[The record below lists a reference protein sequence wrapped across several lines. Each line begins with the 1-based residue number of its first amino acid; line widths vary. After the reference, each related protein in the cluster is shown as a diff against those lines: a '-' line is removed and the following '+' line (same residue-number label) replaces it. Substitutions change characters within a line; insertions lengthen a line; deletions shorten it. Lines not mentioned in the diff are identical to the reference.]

1 MEADLI
7 LGVLLV
13 AAGYLIGSLPMG
25 VIVARVTGG
34 RDPRSVGSGRTGG
47 TNALRAMGPGRGL
60 AVGLLDIAKG
70 ALPVLLAWAVGAD
83 ALIQA
88 LAGVAAVL
96 GSCRSIFLRLHGGR
110 GVAAAIGAMLV
121 IQPIA
126 VVLSAPVFFGV
137 IWLSRYVSL
146 GSLLGSAAAGL
157 LLFLLVALGLNP
169 PVALVFGIG
178 AVGLVWL
185 AHADNIGRLLSG
197 QERKLESLGRDP
209 A

>member
-1 MEADLI
+1 MEPSLVQWP
-7 LGVLLV
+7 VLV
-13 AAGYLIGSLPMG
+13 VTGYLIGSLPIG
-25 VIVARVTGG
+25 VIVARSTGG

-60 AVGLLDIAKG
+60 AVGLLDITKG
-70 ALPVLLAWAVGAD
+70 AVPVLLAVLVGAD
-83 ALIQA
+83 QLVQA
-88 LAGVAAVL
+88 VTGIAAVL

-110 GVAAAIGAMLV
+110 GVAAAIGAMLI

-157 LLFLLVALGLNP
+157 VMAVLVVLGFDP
-169 PVALVFGIG
+169 PVVLIYGIG
-178 AVGLVWL
+178 AVALVWL

-197 QERKLESLGRDP
+197 RERKLESLSRD
-209 A
+209 AA

>member
-1 MEADLI
+1 MEPALVQ
-7 LGVLLV
+7 GVLLV
-13 AAGYLIGSLPMG
+13 LAGYLIGSLPMG
-25 VIVARVTGG
+25 VIVARLTGG

-60 AVGLLDIAKG
+60 AVGILDIAKG
-70 ALPVLLAWAVGAD
+70 AVPVLLAISLGAD
-83 ALIQA
+83 QLVQA
-88 LAGVAAVL
+88 LTGISAVL
-96 GSCRSIFLRLHGGR
+96 GSSRSIFLRLHGGR
-110 GVAAAIGAMLV
+110 GVATAIGAMLV

-157 LLFLLVALGLNP
+157 LLLVLVALGASP

-178 AVGLVWL
+178 AVALVWI
-185 AHADNIGRLLSG
+185 AHADNIARLLTG
-197 QERKLESLGRDP
+197 EERKLESLGRDIV
-209 A
+209 